1 MTLRQSIS
9 ARKQNGQDNI
19 CNARAAL
26 KLVRMAIEQTCPAGV
41 LPSEEAVL
49 LFYHPEPIHEGE
61 ALAKAVI
68 ETGRETNPMN
78 AHMIEKTP

>member
-1 MTLRQSIS
+1 
-9 ARKQNGQDNI
+9 
-19 CNARAAL
+19 
-26 KLVRMAIEQTCPAGV
+26 MAIEQTCPAGV